1 MLFGRQSDV
10 TRIGWFRRDS
20 GRRPWRLSAKLL
32 IASSIATVI
41 GFSAIC
47 TSVMLDMRRGEEEL
61 ARQTLEN
68 LAAGIDADISRN
80 IELYD
85 LSLRAVASNL
95 VMPEIK
101 GVSKEIQHL
110 ILFDHAATA
119 KHFGVIQVF
128 DAQGKLTHDA
138 ASLDPVPENRGDEE
152 YFQVH
157 RANPDTGLYMSRP
170 MLHRGA
176 YSIVLSRR
184 INDADGGFLGVV
196 VGSIRFSY
204 FHDLFGR
211 LTLNPGDTIT
221 VLRRDRMI
229 IMRTPF
235 DLDVIGK
242 NLAERPN
249 WRADNLKEGTAYAG
263 VGPVDPTP
271 RLYVRSGSTNLFFV
285 VVGKPLASI
294 LNLWHREVLRIGAIM
309 MALILFVV
317 GTTLFLARE
326 IGRRAEAEHKLEELA
341 TTDALT
347 GLKNRRKF
355 DSEIDLEWRRAA
367 RSETPVAVLMI
378 DADHFKAYNDT
389 YGHQAGDQVLVGIAI
404 CISDSVRR
412 SGDCPARY
420 GGEEF
425 AVLLPG
431 LSAVEA
437 FTVAETIRLKV
448 EQWAEEPSVTTVSIG
463 VASMTPAAPLNW
475 PDLIEAADKALYAA
489 KANGRNQSVVAG
501 DPAARAGGLGRRNTS
516 FRGGCIAAEP
526 QVRNCT
532 LRNPEVVGNESLRL
546 EILGCAMRTSS
557 RMTTAERGSRSL
569 ARHFSRYFFISAR
582 RPSRRSARAM
592 P

>member
-1 MLFGRQSDV
+1 MS
-10 TRIGWFRRDS
+10 S
-20 GRRPWRLSAKLL
+20 GRTWRS
-32 IASSIATVI
+32 
-41 GFSAIC
+41 G
-47 TSVMLDMRRGEEEL
+47 
-61 ARQTLEN
+61 QT
-68 LAAGIDADISRN
+68 
-80 IELYD
+80 
-85 LSLRAVASNL
+85 
-95 VMPEIK
+95 
-101 GVSKEIQHL
+101 
-110 ILFDHAATA
+110 
-119 KHFGVIQVF
+119 
-128 DAQGKLTHDA
+128 
-138 ASLDPVPENRGDEE
+138 
-152 YFQVH
+152 
-157 RANPDTGLYMSRP
+157 
-170 MLHRGA
+170 GA
-176 YSIVLSRR
+176 
-184 INDADGGFLGVV
+184 
-196 VGSIRFSY
+196 
-204 FHDLFGR
+204 
-211 LTLNPGDTIT
+211 P
-221 VLRRDRMI
+221 
-229 IMRTPF
+229 
-235 DLDVIGK
+235 
-242 NLAERPN
+242 
-249 WRADNLKEGTAYAG
+249 DNLKEGTAYAG

-326 IGRRAEAEHKLEELA
+326 IGRRAEAEDKLEELA

-448 EQWAEEPSVTTVSIG
+448 EQWSEEPCVTTVSIG
-463 VASMTPAAPLNW
+463 VASMTPAAPMELARPDRSRRQGALRRQGQW
-475 PDLIEAADKALYAA
+475 P
-489 KANGRNQSVVAG
+489 QSVG
-501 DPAARAGGLGRRNTS
+501 GRRRS
-516 FRGGCIAAEP
+516 RSSRWWLRIPKRHSGAAASQPNLRCAMHTGESRSCWKRILASLP
-526 QVRNCT
+526 DAQVRT
-532 LRNPEVVGNESLRL
+532 SRAAPRND
-546 EILGCAMRTSS
+546 EISAS
-557 RMTTAERGSRSL
+557 RCS
-569 ARHFSRYFFISAR
+569 RHFSRYFFISAR
-582 RPSRRSARAM
+582 KPSRRSARAM